1 MGIVYIR
8 EENQN
13 GIIVNLTSFLIF
25 FKLYVINLN

>member
-13 GIIVNLTSFLIF
+13 GTIVNLTSFLSF
-25 FKLYVINLN
+25 LNSTLLT

>member
-13 GIIVNLTSFLIF
+13 GIIFNLTSFLSF
-25 FKLYVINLN
+25 LNSTLLT